1 MVDIGLTKIG
11 HPRANVTT
19 REHSPKPFQQ
29 SLTTGMFIGLIST
42 MMITVVENTRS
53 LWVSPKARRF
63 VGTSEL
69 SLTVIQS
76 QGHMTIQ
83 DTTYEQDSTVDD
95 SKREFIELLIIKGAD
110 MDIW

>member
-11 HPRANVTT
+11 HPRANATT

-29 SLTTGMFIGLIST
+29 SLTTGMFIGLISM

-76 QGHMTIQ
+76 QGHI
-83 DTTYEQDSTVDD
+83 
-95 SKREFIELLIIKGAD
+95 
-110 MDIW
+110 